1 MGMLFWKV
9 TEDPEFIGEKFHDN
23 IISKNFCKETENKKM
38 EYKHIEWHDK
48 KYTEDLII
56 GIGHEV
62 TLQIK
67 KHKKI

>member
-1 MGMLFWKV
+1 
-9 TEDPEFIGEKFHDN
+9 
-23 IISKNFCKETENKKM
+23 M

-62 TLQIK
+62 TQQKRNTKDMKTLLNLLMI
-67 KHKKI
+67 